1 MADNENKAE
10 EAKTLDT
17 GAAKD
22 APAQAANESKAE
34 ATDAGET
41 AQEAPAE
48 AAGAPKAEKKTAKA
62 EKPEKAEKPQKVS
75 KPKDYIPRLKSDYD
89 DRIVPAMIERFG
101 YKNRLEVP
109 RLEKI
114 VLNMGVGEATQDK
127 KKVETAAAE
136 MERIAGQK
144 PVITKAK
151 KSIAQFKL
159 REGMPIGVKVTLRRD
174 RMFEFLDRLVTVA
187 LPRVRDF
194 RGLNPKS
201 FDGRGNY
208 ALGLKE
214 QIIFPEINYDQI
226 DKVRGMDVIVTTTA
240 KTDEEARELLRLF
253 NFPFPQE
260 EQKQAA

>member
-1 MADNENKAE
+1 MADEEKKVDEAEAPVAE
-10 EAKTLDT
+10 ETERV
-17 GAAKD
+17 G
-22 APAQAANESKAE
+22 ESEKAE
-34 ATDAGET
+34 A
-41 AQEAPAE
+41 EAIE
-48 AAGAPKAEKKTAKA
+48 SLPKAEKAETPKPEKVA
-62 EKPEKAEKPQKVS
+62 EKPAKKPA
-75 KPKDYIPRLKSDYD
+75 DYTPRLKADYEG
-89 DRIVPAMIERFG
+89 RIVKAMTEKFG

-114 VLNMGVGEATQDK
+114 VINMGVGEATQDK

-136 MERIAGQK
+136 MQQIAGQK

-159 REGMPIGVKVTLRRD
+159 REGMPIGCKVTLRRD
-174 RMFEFLDRLVTVA
+174 RMYEFLDRLVTIA

-194 RGLNPKS
+194 RGLNAKS

-214 QIIFPEINYDQI
+214 QIVFPEINYDQI
-226 DKVRGMDVIVTTTA
+226 DQVRGMDVIVTTTA

-253 NFPFPQE
+253 NFPFPAE
-260 EQKQAA
+260 EQREAA

>member
-1 MADNENKAE
+1 MADKEKKVDEAQEPVTEQVEVERVGEAE
-10 EAKTLDT
+10 
-17 GAAKD
+17 
-22 APAQAANESKAE
+22 KAE
-34 ATDAGET
+34 AQAI
-41 AQEAPAE
+41 EALPKVE
-48 AAGAPKAEKKTAKA
+48 AAAVPKAEKTAAKPSKT
-62 EKPEKAEKPQKVS
+62 
-75 KPKDYIPRLKSDYD
+75 PKDYTPRLKSDYE
-89 DRIVPAMIERFG
+89 DRIVPAMIEKFG

-109 RLEKI
+109 KLDKI
-114 VLNMGVGEATQDK
+114 VINMGVGEATQDK
-127 KKVETAAAE
+127 KKVEAAAAE
-136 MERIAGQK
+136 MQAISGQK

-159 REGMPIGVKVTLRRD
+159 REGMPIGAKVTLRRD

-208 ALGLKE
+208 AMGLKE

-226 DKVRGMDVIVTTTA
+226 DKVRGMDIIVTTTA

-253 NFPFPQE
+253 NFPFPRDE